1 MNIFYLDHDP
11 IRCASF
17 HGNKHV
23 VKMVLE
29 YAQLLCTAH
38 HLTVNVLSDDEWAML
53 YKCTH
58 QHHPCSLWV
67 RLSKSHYDWLYQLFV
82 ALCNE
87 YTHRYGKVH
96 LTDQKLR
103 HILANCPIMTD
114 TPFIAPPKVMPD
126 EYQSDDTLSAYR
138 NYYRYAKA
146 DILAYTNRPIPN
158 WLAVSGS

>member
-1 MNIFYLDHDP
+1 MMDGQCYTNVRTKIT
-11 IRCASF
+11 
-17 HGNKHV
+17 HV
-23 VKMVLE
+23 RYGCVCQSRIMIGCINS
-29 YAQLLCTAH
+29 LLHCVMSIH
-38 HLTVNVLSDDEWAML
+38 
-53 YKCTH
+53 
-58 QHHPCSLWV
+58 
-67 RLSKSHYDWLYQLFV
+67 QLFV
-82 ALCNE
+82 ALCDE

-146 DILAYTNRPIPN
+146 DILAYTNCPIPN
-158 WLAVSGS
+158 WLAVSDS

>member
-1 MNIFYLDHDP
+1 MNGQCYTNVRTNIT
-11 IRCASF
+11 
-17 HGNKHV
+17 HV
-23 VKMVLE
+23 RYGCVCQSRIMIG
-29 YAQLLCTAH
+29 
-38 HLTVNVLSDDEWAML
+38 
-53 YKCTH
+53 
-58 QHHPCSLWV
+58 
-67 RLSKSHYDWLYQLFV
+67 YQLFV
-82 ALCNE
+82 ALCDE

-138 NYYRYAKA
+138 NYYRCAKA

-158 WLAVSGS
+158 WLAVSDS